1 MLTAILFI
9 VMILI
14 LVIPHELG
22 HLIVAKLCDVQVNEF
37 SVGMGPLL
45 FQKQKGDTLYSF
57 RLFPIGGYCA
67 MEGED
72 EEKTDNPRSFNN
84 KKPLQKIAI
93 LVAGVVMNV
102 LIAILIF
109 TICMMIRT
117 VPTNEIASITPNS
130 PAETA
135 GITSGQRL
143 IQVDNVKSSDWSVLS
158 QAISEYEAGDILELT
173 VAKDGVEHTY
183 FITPEYSEENQRY
196 LIGITMKSTRNPI
209 DCTRYGIRTAWA
221 MNTALL
227 QSFKMLFQ
235 GQVSTDDMAGPVG
248 IVKLVDDAKDVGFM
262 NYMLLLGLM
271 SLNLAIINILP
282 FPALD
287 GGRILF
293 VIIRRFTG
301 NAISDNAEAIIH
313 FIGMMALFALII
325 YLTFN
330 DIMKLF

>member
-1 MLTAILFI
+1 
-9 VMILI
+9 MIFI

-22 HLIVAKLCDVQVNEF
+22 HLIVAKLCGVQVNEF

-45 FQKQKGDTLYSF
+45 FQKQKGETVYSF
-57 RLFPIGGYCA
+57 RLLPIGGYCA

-72 EEKTDNPRSFNN
+72 EGDPDNPRAFIN

-102 LIAILIF
+102 LIAVLIF

-117 VPTNEIASITPNS
+117 VPTNEIASVQPGS
-130 PAETA
+130 AAEEV
-135 GITSGQRL
+135 GLCEGQRL
-143 IQVDNVKSSDWSVLS
+143 ISVDNTKSTDWAVLS
-158 QAISEYEAGDILELT
+158 EAFSQYQEGDIIELT
-173 VAKDGVEHTY
+173 VSKDGEKHTY
-183 FITPEYSEENQRY
+183 FLTPKYNEEEQRY
-196 LIGITMKSTRNPI
+196 IVGIVMKSTRNPI
-209 DCTRYGIRTAWA
+209 DCTRYGVRTAWT
-221 MNTALL
+221 MNVALL
-227 QSFKMLFQ
+227 ESFKMLFQ
-235 GQVSTDDMAGPVG
+235 GQVSKDDVAGPVG

-293 VIIRRFTG
+293 VIIRKLTG
-301 NAISDNAEAIIH
+301 NVISDKVEAIIH
-313 FIGMMALFALII
+313 LIGMAALILLI
-325 YLTFN
+325 IFLTFN